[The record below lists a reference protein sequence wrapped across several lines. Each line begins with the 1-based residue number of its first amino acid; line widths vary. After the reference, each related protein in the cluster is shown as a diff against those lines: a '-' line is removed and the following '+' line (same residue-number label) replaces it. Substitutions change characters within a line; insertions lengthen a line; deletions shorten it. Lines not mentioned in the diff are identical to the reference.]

1 VESLLTDL
9 RYALRSMARRPGFT
23 LAAVLSLALGIGAN
37 TTVFGLVD
45 VLLLRTLPV
54 ADPGRLVRLY
64 TLDARHPGAPM
75 PMVSHLNWKDYREQA
90 RSFTGILGY
99 DTNPIS
105 VVTGGEAFMTTGQLV
120 SENYFQLLG
129 VHPRLGRT
137 FSLEEA
143 TKLGAHPVVV
153 VSDHFWRQQLGAD
166 PAAVGRTIK
175 LDGHPYTVI
184 GVAPEGFSGCDLG
197 LQSDL
202 WVPMSMNRQIS
213 PDPSVNWYET
223 RRGLFIFAVGRLRPG
238 VTLAAARAEMTA
250 IARRLEQDYA
260 QANKGRT
267 VVMTPLPQATLPP
280 GQREKLT
287 GASWMLLGIVA
298 LVLLIACAN
307 VANLLL
313 ARALSRRREIAVRL
327 SQGAGRGRLVRQ
339 LLTESLLLAL
349 LGGAAGLL
357 LMIWADRAL
366 VAFLASL
373 PNPVTIEL
381 GVDLRVL
388 AFTLAVSVLTG
399 LVFGLAP
406 ALQSTRPQLVTALKT
421 QAAAAPAAAVR
432 GMGLRGA
439 LVAGEVG
446 LALVV
451 LIAAGLFLRSLAAAQ
466 RIDPGYD
473 TGRLLTMSFDAGL
486 YGLDQGR
493 GEQLFRAVRER
504 VAALPGVEAA
514 ALAQAGPMQLSVT
527 RSVFL
532 EGQENPDNGLLVQV
546 DAVDPAFFRTM
557 GVPVVAGR
565 GFLEADRQGAPAVAL
580 VNRTL
585 AGKYWPHQDAVG
597 KRFHFHGTPPIE
609 VVGVARDAK
618 YTDLAEEPQ
627 PYVYLPLAQNYAA
640 GVTLM
645 VRASQRPAALLPA
658 VERQVHA
665 LAPGMPLVGAGT
677 LADTIETSLW
687 APRLAA
693 SLLGLFAALALALAA
708 VGIYGVMSFSVA
720 QRSRD
725 IGIRMALGARR
736 GKVMSMI
743 VGQGMVQVACGL
755 AGGFAVALAGSR
767 LAASLLIATSP
778 TDPVAF
784 AATPLLLALIALL
797 ALYAPARRATRVDPT
812 LALRSE

>member
-1 VESLLTDL
+1 
-9 RYALRSMARRPGFT
+9 
-23 LAAVLSLALGIGAN
+23 
-37 TTVFGLVD
+37 
-45 VLLLRTLPV
+45 
-54 ADPGRLVRLY
+54 
-64 TLDARHPGAPM
+64 
-75 PMVSHLNWKDYREQA
+75 
-90 RSFTGILGY
+90 
-99 DTNPIS
+99 
-105 VVTGGEAFMTTGQLV
+105 
-120 SENYFQLLG
+120 
-129 VHPRLGRT
+129 
-137 FSLEEA
+137 
-143 TKLGAHPVVV
+143 
-153 VSDHFWRQQLGAD
+153 
-166 PAAVGRTIK
+166 
-175 LDGHPYTVI
+175 
-184 GVAPEGFSGCDLG
+184 
-197 LQSDL
+197 
-202 WVPMSMNRQIS
+202 
-213 PDPSVNWYET
+213 
-223 RRGLFIFAVGRLRPG
+223 
-238 VTLAAARAEMTA
+238 
-250 IARRLEQDYA
+250 
-260 QANKGRT
+260 
-267 VVMTPLPQATLPP
+267 
-280 GQREKLT
+280 
-287 GASWMLLGIVA
+287 
-298 LVLLIACAN
+298 
-307 VANLLL
+307 
-313 ARALSRRREIAVRL
+313 
-327 SQGAGRGRLVRQ
+327 
-339 LLTESLLLAL
+339 
-349 LGGAAGLL
+349 
-357 LMIWADRAL
+357 MIWADRAL

-421 QAAAAPAAAVR
+421 QAAAAPPAAAVRGVR

-504 VAALPGVEAA
+504 AAALPGVAAA

-546 DAVDPAFFRTM
+546 DAVDPAFFRTT

-565 GFLEADRQGAPAVAL
+565 AFLEADRQGAPAVAV

-585 AGKYWPHQDAVG
+585 AEKYWPHQDAVG

-640 GVTLM
+640 AVTLM
-645 VRASQRPAALLPA
+645 VRASRRPAALLPA

-687 APRLAA
+687 APRLGA

-736 GKVMSMI
+736 GRVMSMI

-755 AGGFAVALAGSR
+755 AGGLAVALAGSR
-767 LAASLLIATSP
+767 LAASLLIGTSP
-778 TDPVAF
+778 TDPLAF
-784 AATPLLLALIALL
+784 AATPLLLALVALL

-812 LALRSE
+812 VALRSE